1 MGWMTMDSSSDEDEP
16 SAPPASSPAPVPAP
30 EAAPEAAAAAV
41 PPPRKRAKVQEPAE
55 PTHEED
61 KNTAAAAAADD
72 DEEVQALYR
81 RYVERFAR
89 QGLSPSEAHARLTK
103 TFGSVLTLE
112 EVASLFKAA
121 ESSQSSSSLSSSKAS
136 TASTASTAPAT
147 SNNGAA
153 EEKHMG
159 RPADAEQQ
167 RVILETVEHNP
178 RVSLRT
184 VAAAVGCS
192 KSQVA
197 RVLALNG
204 FQRNKG
210 RVGEWQRAPL
220 SPQAV
225 AAAAAQARAVAAA
238 AARAWRAGKR
248 EERLLQHQRQAEL
261 ARQLERE

>member
-1 MGWMTMDSSSDEDEP
+1 MGWMVMDSSSDEDEP
-16 SAPPASSPAPVPAP
+16 RTEPAPAPAPAPAPPPS
-30 EAAPEAAAAAV
+30 
-41 PPPRKRAKVQEPAE
+41 KRAKVSATAAPAA
-55 PTHEED
+55 PAATRED
-61 KNTAAAAAADD
+61 KSERTDA
-72 DEEVQALYR
+72 EELQALYR
-81 RYVERFAR
+81 RYVQRYTA
-89 QGLSPSEAHARLTK
+89 QGLAPADAHARLTK
-103 TFGSVLTLE
+103 TFGAVLTLD
-112 EVASLFKAA
+112 EVERLAHEARAA
-121 ESSQSSSSLSSSKAS
+121 PPAARS
-136 TASTASTAPAT
+136 TTTSTNSDATTAAAAAAAT
-147 SNNGAA
+147 

-225 AAAAAQARAVAAA
+225 AAAAAEARAVAAA

-248 EERLLQHQRQAEL
+248 EERLMQQQRQHEL
-261 ARQLERE
+261 ARQLGRE

>member
-1 MGWMTMDSSSDEDEP
+1 MDSSSDEDEP

-30 EAAPEAAAAAV
+30 EAAAAAV
-41 PPPRKRAKVQEPAE
+41 PPPRKRAKVQEPAEQPAE

-121 ESSQSSSSLSSSKAS
+121 ESSQSSSSLSSSK
-136 TASTASTAPAT
+136 ASTASTAPAT

-248 EERLLQHQRQAEL
+248 EERLIQQQRQAEL

>member
-1 MGWMTMDSSSDEDEP
+1 
-16 SAPPASSPAPVPAP
+16 
-30 EAAPEAAAAAV
+30 
-41 PPPRKRAKVQEPAE
+41 
-55 PTHEED
+55 
-61 KNTAAAAAADD
+61 
-72 DEEVQALYR
+72 
-81 RYVERFAR
+81 
-89 QGLSPSEAHARLTK
+89 
-103 TFGSVLTLE
+103 
-112 EVASLFKAA
+112 
-121 ESSQSSSSLSSSKAS
+121 
-136 TASTASTAPAT
+136 
-147 SNNGAA
+147 
-153 EEKHMG
+153 MG

-225 AAAAAQARAVAAA
+225 AAAAAEARAVAAA

-248 EERLLQHQRQAEL
+248 EERLMQRQREHEL
-261 ARQLERE
+261 ARQLGRE

>member
-30 EAAPEAAAAAV
+30 EAAAAV
-41 PPPRKRAKVQEPAE
+41 PPPRKRAKVQEPAEQPAE

-72 DEEVQALYR
+72 DEEVQALYG

-136 TASTASTAPAT
+136 TTSTAPAT

-248 EERLLQHQRQAEL
+248 EERLLQHQRQHEL